1 VLDDSPLMPMLT
13 VVSLE
18 PLTDC
23 VVDVPLYE
31 PLVVL

>member
-1 VLDDSPLMPMLT
+1 MPMLT

-23 VVDVPLYE
+23 VVDVPVYE
-31 PLVVL
+31 PLAMP